1 MTVEDM
7 EDLLDRLGV
16 EYYNIRGSEINGH
29 CPAHLKR
36 TGNEDHNPSWWI
48 NSDTGAHICFSCGFK
63 GSVTS
68 LIEYV
73 QGIDFE
79 SAKSWI
85 DNGIDLGKAL
95 DRAIKKEPVFK
106 EVSDISEANL
116 AAFVDPPE
124 EELRGRGISLM
135 ASQHYGI
142 LWDPNKKCWIT
153 PIRNPMTNKLWGWQE
168 KGANRYFR
176 NYPTGVNKSMS
187 LFGYGQYTEGPMVVV
202 ESPLD
207 VARMASVGLLGG
219 VSTYGSAVSKTQIN
233 LIRGAKAI
241 VFAMDNDAAGQESSK
256 ALLGWSLRLGF
267 EARFFDYTSTG
278 IKDVGGMSKDE
289 ILFGVDNAK
298 HSIYGEKA
306 LKHAQ
311 GS

>member
-7 EDLLDRLGV
+7 EDLLDRLSI

-73 QGIDFE
+73 QGIDYE
-79 SAKSWI
+79 SAKAWI
-85 DNGIDLGKAL
+85 DTGVDLGKAL
-95 DRAIKKEPVFK
+95 DKATKKKTVFE

-124 EELRGRGISLM
+124 EALRSRGISLM
-135 ASQHYGI
+135 AAQHYGI
-142 LWDPNKKCWIT
+142 LWDPNKDCWIT
-153 PIRNPMTNKLWGWQE
+153 PIRNPMTQKLWGWQE

-176 NYPTGVNKSMS
+176 NYPTGVNKSLT
-187 LFGYGQYTEGPMVVV
+187 LFGYGQYISGPMVVV

-207 VARMASVGLLGG
+207 VARMASVGLMGG
-219 VSTYGSAVSKTQIN
+219 ISTYGSAVSKSQVN
-233 LIRGAKAI
+233 LIRGAESVI
-241 VFAMDNDAAGQESSK
+241 FAMDNDKAGRESSK

-267 EARFFDYTSTG
+267 EVRFFNYDHVDV
-278 IKDVGGMSKDE
+278 KDIGGMSKDE
-289 ILFGVDNAK
+289 IFLGVETAR

-306 LKHAQ
+306 LGYA
-311 GS
+311 

>member
-16 EYYNIRGSEINGH
+16 EYFNIRGFEINGS
-29 CPAHLKR
+29 CPAHLQR

-48 NSDTGAHICFSCGFK
+48 NADTGAHICFSCGFK

-79 SAKSWI
+79 SAKAWI
-85 DNGIDLGKAL
+85 SDGVDLGKAL
-95 DRAIKKEPVFK
+95 DKATRKEPVLK
-106 EVSDISEANL
+106 EVTDISEANL

-124 EELRGRGISLM
+124 HALRSRGITLE
-135 ASQHYGI
+135 AARLYGI
-142 LWDPNKKCWIT
+142 SWDNHKQCWIT
-153 PIRNPMTNKLWGWQE
+153 PIRNPIDGKLWGWQE
-168 KGANRYFR
+168 KGSNRYFR
-176 NYPTGVNKSMS
+176 NYPTGVNKSLG
-187 LFGYGQYTEGPMVVV
+187 LFGYGQYKGGPMIVV

-207 VARMASVGLLGG
+207 VARMASVGVFGG
-219 VSTYGSAVSKTQIN
+219 VSTYGAAVSKSQIN
-233 LIRGAKAI
+233 LIRGAESVI
-241 VFAMDNDAAGQESSK
+241 FAMDNDKAGRESSK

-267 EARFFDYTSTG
+267 EARFFNYDHVD

-289 ILFGVDNAK
+289 ITLGLETAR
-298 HSIYGEKA
+298 HSVYGEKA
-306 LKHAQ
+306 LGYA
-311 GS
+311 